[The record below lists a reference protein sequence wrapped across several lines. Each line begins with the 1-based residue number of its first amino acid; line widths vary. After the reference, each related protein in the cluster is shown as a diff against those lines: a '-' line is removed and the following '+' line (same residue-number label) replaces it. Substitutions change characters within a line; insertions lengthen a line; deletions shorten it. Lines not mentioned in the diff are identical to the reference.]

1 MQKSRSHRN
10 IEFRSLTQ
18 ANWEDIISW
27 CCKTSP
33 IKLTRKSHKQIQHAA
48 SSGFRKSIV
57 FLSFRWFWLILLRL
71 EILGSDFNIL
81 GFGVIWENLRCWLF
95 TSVLYVFVVRCFV
108 FFIDFENSDEILSRR
123 FVWLCVFCTDV
134 VVLCFFRIFVGFQLI
149 IMDLG
154 VIVSSVFGIFPNWC
168 FPHIM

>member
-1 MQKSRSHRN
+1 MEPFGTLGAS
-10 IEFRSLTQ
+10 SLT
-18 ANWEDIISW
+18 SW
-27 CCKTSP
+27 D
-33 IKLTRKSHKQIQHAA
+33 R
-48 SSGFRKSIV
+48 
-57 FLSFRWFWLILLRL
+57 
-71 EILGSDFNIL
+71 
-81 GFGVIWENLRCWLF
+81 
-95 TSVLYVFVVRCFV
+95 FVVSSPPPEPSSCV
-108 FFIDFENSDEILSRR
+108 IVDFSCVISDEILSRR